1 VENSP
6 YTPGSK
12 RSWQAANKSSSRG
25 TIRSLPGS
33 PSEIFLLPASRD
45 LGTLQPNVDGI
56 VQPFGPEVSSSLPSF
71 TRENEKTKILRA
83 AAESR
88 DEKMKI
94 EISTKA
100 TLALRA
106 SLVLALGWS
115 LLAGQANF
123 AEDSKSLTAVPKPA
137 TEQIA
142 STAKS
147 LPNGIEVRRGGI
159 TLQVL
164 ALRDDVLRVRLTPG
178 GELPEDASW
187 AIPADIRKQ
196 GIDVTSESGTDSYG
210 FRTNLLRVRIES
222 ATMRL
227 SIADLQGNILQEDP
241 VGWPVEFHADTFR
254 VYKKMPPDEH
264 YFGLGDKA
272 GSLDRRGQSFRLWNT
287 DAFHFQESTDPIYKS
302 IPFFMTMR
310 AGRSMGVLLDN
321 TWSSSFDFGRV
332 ERDIYSFGAQGGPVN
347 YYVFYGPDPKQV
359 VRTYAW
365 LTGLPPLPPLW
376 SLGFQQS
383 RFSYDTED
391 WVRETAARLRADK
404 IPSDVIYLDIDFQKK
419 NRPFTV
425 DTERFPHFEQ
435 MLADLKR
442 DHFKVVTITDLHIAK
457 FPDSGY
463 TPYDSGIAGDHFVK
477 NPDGSTY
484 VGTVWPGP
492 SVFPDFTRH
501 QTREWWGTLYKD
513 FLSKGVAGF
522 WNDMN
527 EPSVFS
533 TGNLTMPDNAQH
545 RIDEPG
551 FLSRTANHL
560 EIHNVFGMQNS
571 RATYEG
577 LLKLNPD
584 LRPFVLTRATYPG
597 GQRYAVTWT
606 GDNTSSWNHLRLITP
621 MLLNLGLSGFGI
633 SGADVGGF
641 IGTPSPELL
650 TRWTEIATFQPIE
663 RNHTNKGSGDK
674 EVWVHG
680 PEQEAIRR
688 RYIEE
693 RYRLLPYLYTLVEEL
708 TRTGLPVVRPLFLE
722 FPNGTKDQVPWD
734 INAGNEFLLGHD
746 MLIAPPPFP
755 EQPDSYELKLPP
767 GAWYDYWTG
776 AKIANAAGDPS
787 KRNIIIQPK
796 LDTLPVYVREGTI
809 LPMQPLV
816 QSTDETP
823 QGPLTLRVYPGK
835 DCQGALYLDDGQSF
849 AYKRG
854 EFLRMEF
861 SCRVTATGLLLHI
874 GEHQGTFHPWW
885 KQIHAEIYGWDSAN
899 TVVSAKGNQAI
910 PVPAFEAASHKLTL
924 ELADDAHGI
933 DLEIRCSN

>member
-1 VENSP
+1 
-6 YTPGSK
+6 
-12 RSWQAANKSSSRG
+12 
-25 TIRSLPGS
+25 
-33 PSEIFLLPASRD
+33 
-45 LGTLQPNVDGI
+45 
-56 VQPFGPEVSSSLPSF
+56 
-71 TRENEKTKILRA
+71 
-83 AAESR
+83 
-88 DEKMKI
+88 MKI

-100 TLALRA
+100 GPILRVLLMIGLAWSPAVRESYA
-106 SLVLALGWS
+106 SEESKNLNLTGTS
-115 LLAGQANF
+115 H
-123 AEDSKSLTAVPKPA
+123 AET
-137 TEQIA
+137 IA
-142 STAKS
+142 SSVSALS
-147 LPNGIEVRRGGI
+147 NGIEVRRGETI
-159 TLQVL
+159 LQVV
-164 ALRDDVLRVRLTPG
+164 ALRDDVLRVRLTPT

-187 AIPADIRKQ
+187 AIPAEIRKQ
-196 GIDVTSESGTDSYG
+196 GVDVTSETGAGHFG
-210 FRTNLLRVRIES
+210 FRTKLLRVRVES
-222 ATMRL
+222 ESMRL
-227 SIADLQGNILQEDP
+227 SIADLQGNVLQEDP
-241 VGWPVEFHADTFR
+241 VGWPTEFHADTFR
-254 VYKKMPPDEH
+254 VYKTMPSDEH

-272 GSLDRRGQSFRLWNT
+272 GTLDRRGQSFRLWNT
-287 DAFHFQESTDPIYKS
+287 DAFRFQESTDPIYKS

-310 AGRSMGVLLDN
+310 AGRSTGVLLDN

-332 ERDIYSFGAQGGPVN
+332 ERNIYSFGAQGGPVN

-391 WVRETAARLRADK
+391 WVREIAARLRADK
-404 IPSDVIYLDIDFQKK
+404 IPSDVIYLDIDFQNKK
-419 NRPFTV
+419 RPFTV
-425 DTERFPHFEQ
+425 DPERFPHFEQ
-435 MLADLKR
+435 LLADLKR

-457 FPDSGY
+457 FPDAGY
-463 TPYDSGIAGDHFVK
+463 APYDSGVAGDHFVK

-527 EPSVFS
+527 EPSVFL
-533 TGNLTMPDNAQH
+533 TENLTMPDNAQH

-551 FLSRTANHL
+551 FAPRTAKHL

-571 RATYEG
+571 RATYDG

-597 GQRYAVTWT
+597 GQRYAATWT
-606 GDNTSSWNHLRLITP
+606 GDNTSSWNHLRLATP
-621 MLLNLGLSGFGI
+621 MLLNLGLSGFGV

-641 IGTPSPELL
+641 IGTPRPELL
-650 TRWTEIATFQPIE
+650 TLWTEIATFQPID

-708 TRTGLPVVRPLFLE
+708 SRTGLPVVRPLFLE
-722 FPNGTKDQVPWD
+722 FPDATKDRQPMD
-734 INAGNEFLLGHD
+734 IDAGNEFLLGPQ
-746 MLIAPPPFP
+746 LLVAPPPFP

-767 GAWYDYWTG
+767 GAWFDYWTG
-776 AKIANAAGDPS
+776 TRIATGAEDSS
-787 KRNIIIQPK
+787 KQNIVIQPK

-823 QGPLTLRVYPGK
+823 RGPLTLRVYPGK
-835 DCQGALYLDDGQSF
+835 DCRGSLYLDDGKSF

-854 EFLRMEF
+854 DFLRMEF
-861 SCRVTATGLLLHI
+861 SCSVTAAGIALHI
-874 GEHQGTFHPWW
+874 GEHRGTFPSWW
-885 KQIHAEIYGWDSAN
+885 NQIHLEIYGWDSAKA
-899 TVVSAKGNQAI
+899 VVSSKAKQAI
-910 PVPAFEAASHKLTL
+910 STPNVDATNHRLILDLS
-924 ELADDAHGI
+924 DDAHGSN
-933 DLEIRCSN
+933 LEIGKAN